1 MRALDFLTMAGRAS
15 SLTGEG
21 KVKGTFQ
28 NSSKSGPLLFQE
40 IFESLPQ
47 KGKLSQSEIISGM
60 FLEVENLMASSKGKS
75 EGAQISNAELDVL
88 CDFISGKKDLHDL
101 LQGGQ
106 STVKTAYT
114 AYTAYNPKGPEGE
127 EHTISQE
134 DLRQLHQMISS
145 WGKNS
150 GKKNISPDLCR
161 KASEETGEFPKK
173 KDEGTSTAEST
184 VSIPEEQSRSVDLLQ
199 EEFQAIPAVIPEGM
213 EKTQDQ
219 EAGKKGPELLLTKKG
234 KNTGTKLFQDS
245 GKGVPPEEKAPVL
258 DKKGCV
264 ETMERSP
271 ANEKPLNADTSAL
284 TGREAEN
291 GSSFFEDKIT
301 SFFPKDGKIA
311 ETHRDSDENI
321 TEKTDQTF
329 ISENKGPLSVR
340 TTSYKILD
348 NTGTEALNESI
359 ANVIQVIK
367 NRKGEKKGVLS
378 VDPPDLGKL
387 KIVVDSSDEKINV
400 HITVEKLD
408 SGELLKGS
416 EDNLR
421 SALKRQGLSMGELS
435 VDVGGGEGRKEAPDQ
450 GDLYQNMHGKPPGT
464 AILEEEIPTMAR
476 LDMNKGWLY
485 WIA

>member
-1 MRALDFLTMAGRAS
+1 MTMAGRAS

-21 KVKGTFQ
+21 KAKGTFQ
-28 NSSKSGPLLFQE
+28 TSSNSGALIFQE

-60 FLEVENLMASSKGKS
+60 FLEMENLMASSNGKS
-75 EGAQISNAELDVL
+75 EGAEISNAELDVL

-101 LQGGQ
+101 LQRGQ
-106 STVKTAYT
+106 STVKTAY
-114 AYTAYNPKGPEGE
+114 NPKGSEGE
-127 EHTISQE
+127 GHTISQE

-173 KDEGTSTAEST
+173 KDEGNSPAEST

-199 EEFQAIPAVIPEGM
+199 EEFQAIPAVVPEGM
-213 EKTQDQ
+213 KKTQDQ
-219 EAGKKGPELLLTKKG
+219 DAVKKGPELLLSRKG
-234 KNTGTKLFQDS
+234 KDKGIKLFQDS
-245 GKGVPPEEKAPVL
+245 GKGVPPEEKAPAL
-258 DKKGCV
+258 DKKAYV
-264 ETMERSP
+264 ETMEKSP

-291 GSSFFEDKIT
+291 GSSFFEDKNT
-301 SFFPKDGKIA
+301 SFFPKDGEIA

-321 TEKTDQTF
+321 TGKTDQTF
-329 ISENKGPLSVR
+329 ISENKDPLSAR
-340 TTSYKILD
+340 ITSYKILN
-348 NTGTEALNESI
+348 NTGTEALHESI
-359 ANVIQVIK
+359 ANVINVIK

-450 GDLYQNMHGKPPGT
+450 GDLHQNMHGKPPGPD
-464 AILEEEIPTMAR
+464 ILEEEIPTMAR